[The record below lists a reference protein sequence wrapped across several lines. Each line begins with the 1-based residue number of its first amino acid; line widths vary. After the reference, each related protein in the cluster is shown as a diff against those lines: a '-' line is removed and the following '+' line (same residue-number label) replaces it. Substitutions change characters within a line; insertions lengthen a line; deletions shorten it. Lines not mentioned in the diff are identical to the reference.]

1 MKQLTKFVEDNKLT
15 FNSGSGGDVNIL
27 ALCGYATYINASLKD
42 CIKVAN
48 NKDCNDEI
56 ERIYKYAKKNNYAAF
71 WTKPEAHTMYIFED
85 KKELIS

>member
-1 MKQLTKFVEDNKLT
+1 MKQLTKFVKDNKLT

-27 ALCGYATYINASLKD
+27 ALCGYATHINASLED

-56 ERIYKYAKKNNYAAF
+56 ERIYNYADTHNYKAF
-71 WTKPEAHTMYIFED
+71 WEKPEAKTQYKF
-85 KKELIS
+85 